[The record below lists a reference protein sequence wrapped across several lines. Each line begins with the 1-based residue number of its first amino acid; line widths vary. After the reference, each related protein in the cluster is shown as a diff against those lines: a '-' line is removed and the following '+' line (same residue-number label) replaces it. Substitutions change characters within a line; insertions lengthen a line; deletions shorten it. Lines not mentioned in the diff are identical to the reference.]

1 MLKLHANSILQS
13 FEYFCCQISSISIHI
28 ISIHTVSKLGHF
40 LRHSVDYESVMVD
53 GYQAAVH
60 IWTTRQVHQ
69 WPVVSRTADL
79 YTWDRCSAVTVDA
92 ASTWQTGPGRRSVS
106 VDSARQDCDRHP
118 HVSTPLHLCSSVP
131 ECLTHHDT
139 ALTTTTRCSRKKK
152 SIWQLQFK
160 TSQYGNCI
168 PAIWLQKIEN
178 WRRPTGRPHT
188 TWMKT
193 IQQDQ

>member
-1 MLKLHANSILQS
+1 MQTLFYSLLNISA
-13 FEYFCCQISSISIHI
+13 QISSISIHI

-139 ALTTTTRCSRKKK
+139 ALTTTTRCSRKKNPSDNFSLK
-152 SIWQLQFK
+152 HLSTETVFLQSGYK
-160 TSQYGNCI
+160 KLRTGGDQRDALI
-168 PAIWLQKIEN
+168 LRE
-178 WRRPTGRPHT
+178 WRLSSRTNN
-188 TWMKT
+188 
-193 IQQDQ
+193 Q